1 MSGSFVWRLGSVGVA
16 DIVATLK
23 VETKKNFTFYVLFK
37 AKPDIVVEICE
48 KNKTKQQQQRKKKTK
63 TKNKKRQKTAKIIA
77 PSSLYFHF

>member
-48 KNKTKQQQQRKKKTK
+48 KKNKTTTTTKKKKTK